1 MEVTNVISK
10 EQQLKRQFILCYWLP
25 KTQPITYVGALP
37 VYAPARPTFFSVMVL
52 GSNQDEPHNENIL

>member
-37 VYAPARPTFFSVMVL
+37 VYAPARPTFLSVMVL
-52 GSNQDEPHNENIL
+52 GSNQDELHDENIL